1 MNDQNEPAQLRF
13 LEETAIRLR
22 QNGFTVEPI
31 EDHHLPVCWEKGR
44 LCRISGK
51 GSVLYRQ
58 ENVDS
63 IRAQDALQV
72 VIDTAKMTS
81 EYMAILEYAPQ
92 LKATDL
98 TGDYRILADFG
109 DAVLAGHP
117 TERGVQFVTWEWDFD
132 RKGVHHGHYFQDDY
146 DAAKRDFTVR
156 SGLVQKDALFEPE
169 QLAAAT
175 GIFKTRERKDIAGQI
190 QQTEQEI
197 SHRMDALP
205 SIVQAEGYPDVQTFT
220 ATYRKAEAVVS
231 QHNRE
236 LAEWERKVQERQRP
250 AVKERPPEPRSVRER
265 LRRLQDEGKRQQP
278 QPHRRA
284 VDRDSR

>member
-1 MNDQNEPAQLRF
+1 MNDQNETAQLRY

-31 EDHHLPVCWEKGR
+31 EDHHLPVRWEKGR
-44 LCRISGK
+44 LCRVSGK

-63 IRAQDALQV
+63 VRAQDALQS

-81 EYMAILEYAPQ
+81 EYMAILETATL
-92 LKATDL
+92 LKVGGL

-117 TERGVQFVTWEWDFD
+117 TERGIQFVTWEWDFD
-132 RKGVHHGHYFQDDY
+132 REGVHHGHYFQDDY

-169 QLAAAT
+169 QLAEIYRALA
-175 GIFKTRERKDIAGQI
+175 FVREQDETLSFGRDQ
-190 QQTEQEI
+190 
-197 SHRMDALP
+197 D
-205 SIVQAEGYPDVQTFT
+205 
-220 ATYRKAEAVVS
+220 
-231 QHNRE
+231 
-236 LAEWERKVQERQRP
+236 LAELMEQVGGLLPPNVPRQRD
-250 AVKERPPEPRSVRER
+250 APEQS
-265 LRRLQDEGKRQQP
+265 GMTMK
-278 QPHRRA
+278 
-284 VDRDSR
+284 

>member
-1 MNDQNEPAQLRF
+1 MNDQNETAQLRY

-31 EDHHLPVCWEKGR
+31 EDHHLPVRWEKGR
-44 LCRISGK
+44 LCRVSGK

-63 IRAQDALQV
+63 VRAQDALQS

-81 EYMAILEYAPQ
+81 EYMAILETATL
-92 LKATDL
+92 LKVGGL

-132 RKGVHHGHYFQDDY
+132 REGVHHGHYFQDDY

-169 QLAAAT
+169 QLAEIYRALA
-175 GIFKTRERKDIAGQI
+175 FVREQDETLSFGRDQ
-190 QQTEQEI
+190 
-197 SHRMDALP
+197 
-205 SIVQAEGYPDVQTFT
+205 
-220 ATYRKAEAVVS
+220 
-231 QHNRE
+231 E
-236 LAEWERKVQERQRP
+236 LAELMEQVGGLLPADAPRQRD
-250 AVKERPPEPRSVRER
+250 ALEQSTMTMK
-265 LRRLQDEGKRQQP
+265 
-278 QPHRRA
+278 
-284 VDRDSR
+284 

>member
-1 MNDQNEPAQLRF
+1 MNEQNETTQFRF
-13 LEETAIRLR
+13 LEETATRLR

-44 LCRISGK
+44 LCRVSGK

-63 IRAQDALQV
+63 IRAQDALQT

-81 EYMAILEYAPQ
+81 EYMAILEYAPR

-132 RKGVHHGHYFQDDY
+132 RKGVHQGHYFQDDY
-146 DAAKRDFTVR
+146 EAAKRDFTVR

-169 QLAAAT
+169 QLAEIYRALR
-175 GIFKTRERKDIAGQI
+175 FVREQDETISFGRDRELVELM
-190 QQTEQEI
+190 EQVGGLLPA
-197 SHRMDALP
+197 DAL
-205 SIVQAEGYPDVQTFT
+205 
-220 ATYRKAEAVVS
+220 
-231 QHNRE
+231 
-236 LAEWERKVQERQRP
+236 LQRD
-250 AVKERPPEPRSVRER
+250 APEQS
-265 LRRLQDEGKRQQP
+265 GMTMK
-278 QPHRRA
+278 
-284 VDRDSR
+284 

>member
-1 MNDQNEPAQLRF
+1 MNDQSGTAQLRF

-31 EDHHLPVCWEKGR
+31 EDQHLPVCWEKGR

-58 ENVDS
+58 ECVDS
-63 IRAQDALQV
+63 VRAQDALQT

-92 LKATDL
+92 LKATDP

-132 RKGVHHGHYFQDDY
+132 RKGVHQGHYFQDDY
-146 DAAKRDFTVR
+146 EAAKRDFTVR

-169 QLAAAT
+169 QLAEIYRALR
-175 GIFKTRERKDIAGQI
+175 FVREQDETISFGRDRELVELM
-190 QQTEQEI
+190 EQVGGLLPA
-197 SHRMDALP
+197 DAL
-205 SIVQAEGYPDVQTFT
+205 
-220 ATYRKAEAVVS
+220 
-231 QHNRE
+231 
-236 LAEWERKVQERQRP
+236 LQRD
-250 AVKERPPEPRSVRER
+250 APEQS
-265 LRRLQDEGKRQQP
+265 GMTMK
-278 QPHRRA
+278 
-284 VDRDSR
+284 

>member
-1 MNDQNEPAQLRF
+1 MNDQNETAQLRY

-58 ENVDS
+58 ECVDVPG
-63 IRAQDALQV
+63 AQDALQT

-81 EYMAILEYAPQ
+81 EYMAILETAPR
-92 LKATDL
+92 LKASGL
-98 TGDYRILADFG
+98 AGDYRVLADFG

-132 RKGVHHGHYFQDDY
+132 REGVHHGHYFQDDY

-156 SGLVQKDALFEPE
+156 SGLVQKGALF
-169 QLAAAT
+169 
-175 GIFKTRERKDIAGQI
+175 
-190 QQTEQEI
+190 
-197 SHRMDALP
+197 S
-205 SIVQAEGYPDVQTFT
+205 
-220 ATYRKAEAVVS
+220 
-231 QHNRE
+231 
-236 LAEWERKVQERQRP
+236 
-250 AVKERPPEPRSVRER
+250 
-265 LRRLQDEGKRQQP
+265 LRRSTARWRSSVNRTKRYPSDGIRIWQSSWNRSADCCP
-278 QPHRRA
+278 RMCRGSGTRRNRA
-284 VDRDSR
+284 A

>member
-1 MNDQNEPAQLRF
+1 MNEQNETTQLRF
-13 LEETAIRLR
+13 LEETATRLR

-31 EDHHLPVCWEKGR
+31 EDHHLPACWEKGR

-58 ENVDS
+58 ENMDS
-63 IRAQDALQV
+63 IRAQDALQA

-132 RKGVHHGHYFQDDY
+132 RKGVHQGHYFQDDY
-146 DAAKRDFTVR
+146 EAAKRDFTVR

-169 QLAAAT
+169 QLAEIYRALR
-175 GIFKTRERKDIAGQI
+175 FVREQDETISFGRDRELVELM
-190 QQTEQEI
+190 EQVGGLLPA
-197 SHRMDALP
+197 DAL
-205 SIVQAEGYPDVQTFT
+205 
-220 ATYRKAEAVVS
+220 
-231 QHNRE
+231 
-236 LAEWERKVQERQRP
+236 LQRD
-250 AVKERPPEPRSVRER
+250 APEQS
-265 LRRLQDEGKRQQP
+265 GMTMK
-278 QPHRRA
+278 
-284 VDRDSR
+284 

>member
-1 MNDQNEPAQLRF
+1 MNNQSGTAQLRF

-31 EDHHLPVCWEKGR
+31 EDYRLPVCWEKGR

-58 ENVDS
+58 ECVDVPG
-63 IRAQDALQV
+63 AQDALQA
-72 VIDTAKMTS
+72 VIDTAKMAS

-117 TERGVQFVTWEWDFD
+117 SERGVQFVTWEWDFD
-132 RKGVHHGHYFQDDY
+132 REGVHHGHYFQDDY
-146 DAAKRDFTVR
+146 EAAKRDFTVR

-169 QLAAAT
+169 QLAEIYHALS
-175 GIFKTRERKDIAGQI
+175 FVREQDETLSFGRDQELKELM
-190 QQTEQEI
+190 EQVGGL
-197 SHRMDALP
+197 LP
-205 SIVQAEGYPDVQTFT
+205 PNVP
-220 ATYRKAEAVVS
+220 
-231 QHNRE
+231 
-236 LAEWERKVQERQRP
+236 RQRD
-250 AVKERPPEPRSVRER
+250 APEQS
-265 LRRLQDEGKRQQP
+265 GMTMK
-278 QPHRRA
+278 
-284 VDRDSR
+284 

>member
-1 MNDQNEPAQLRF
+1 MNDQNETAQLRY

-31 EDHHLPVCWEKGR
+31 EDHHLPVRWEKGR
-44 LCRISGK
+44 LCRVSGK

-63 IRAQDALQV
+63 VRAQDALQS

-81 EYMAILEYAPQ
+81 EYMAILETATL
-92 LKATDL
+92 LKVGGL

-132 RKGVHHGHYFQDDY
+132 REGVHHGHYFQDDY

-156 SGLVQKDALFEPE
+156 SGLVQFL
-169 QLAAAT
+169 
-175 GIFKTRERKDIAGQI
+175 
-190 QQTEQEI
+190 
-197 SHRMDALP
+197 S
-205 SIVQAEGYPDVQTFT
+205 
-220 ATYRKAEAVVS
+220 
-231 QHNRE
+231 
-236 LAEWERKVQERQRP
+236 
-250 AVKERPPEPRSVRER
+250 RSS
-265 LRRLQDEGKRQQP
+265 LRRSTARWRSSVNRTKRYP
-278 QPHRRA
+278 SDGIRNWRSSWTRSADCCPRMFRGSGMRRNRA
-284 VDRDSR
+284 A